1 MARLLLGV
9 TGGIAA
15 YKALDLAR
23 VAIKAGHAVRVIQ
36 TEASTRF
43 VGTASFAGITG
54 APVLV
59 TEWEPDSLRG
69 AFPGEP
75 LPEHAPLSHLELV
88 ERADAFLIA
97 PASANTL
104 AKLAGGHA
112 DNLLTAAALA
122 CRRPLILAPA
132 MNAAM
137 YEHPATQANLARLR
151 ERGAHV
157 LEPGTGSLGSL
168 GEWGIGRLP
177 EPPELLAAFEASL
190 QRSRDPGTT
199 GDRNGGGG
207 RVDGDRRWSGLKV
220 LVTAGGTREPI
231 DAVRYVGNRSSG
243 RMGFA
248 LAEEAA
254 RRGADVTVVAANVAL
269 ERRAGIAYVDVQTA
283 AELAEACEARFEAAD
298 VLLMAAAVADYAPA
312 EPHAGKLKKDATG
325 PELDVRLVRTTD
337 VLTKLADRRRPDQ
350 LLVGFAAEHG
360 DGAVERA
367 REKLTRKRLDAVVVN
382 DVGAP
387 GIGFDTPDNSVT
399 IVTADGDQHVPQ
411 AAKAAIATAILDTV
425 LSRRSSPDMK
435 VPR

>member
-1 MARLLLGV
+1 M
-9 TGGIAA
+9 
-15 YKALDLAR
+15 
-23 VAIKAGHAVRVIQ
+23 
-36 TEASTRF
+36 
-43 VGTASFAGITG
+43 
-54 APVLV
+54 
-59 TEWEPDSLRG
+59 
-69 AFPGEP
+69 
-75 LPEHAPLSHLELV
+75 
-88 ERADAFLIA
+88 
-97 PASANTL
+97 
-104 AKLAGGHA
+104 
-112 DNLLTAAALA
+112 
-122 CRRPLILAPA
+122 
-132 MNAAM
+132 
-137 YEHPATQANLARLR
+137 
-151 ERGAHV
+151 
-157 LEPGTGSLGSL
+157 
-168 GEWGIGRLP
+168 
-177 EPPELLAAFEASL
+177 
-190 QRSRDPGTT
+190 
-199 GDRNGGGG
+199 
-207 RVDGDRRWSGLKV
+207 

-312 EPHAGKLKKDATG
+312 APHPGKLKKDATG
-325 PELDVRLVRTTD
+325 PELNVRLVRTTD
-337 VLTKLADRRRPDQ
+337 VLAMLADRRRPDQ

-367 REKLTRKRLDAVVVN
+367 REKLARKRLDAVVVN

-387 GIGFDTPDNSVT
+387 GIGFDTPDNAVT
-399 IVTADGDQHVPQ
+399 VVTADGDRHVPQ